1 MQLSPEEI
9 AHLAW
14 LARLELRPE
23 EMPGLQR
30 DLDGILEYVRV
41 LEAVAT
47 EGTGVDAA
55 ASPARPLR
63 ADEVRPGVPPEAALA
78 NAPERIGE
86 FFGVPP
92 VVERM

>member
-1 MQLSPEEI
+1 MLLSPEEI

-23 EMPGLQR
+23 EKPRLQR

-47 EGTGVDAA
+47 EGIAADAA
-55 ASPARPLR
+55 AGAATPLR
-63 ADEVRPGVPPEAALA
+63 EDEVRPGVPPEAALA
-78 NAPERIGE
+78 SAPERIGE
-86 FFGVPP
+86 FFAVPP